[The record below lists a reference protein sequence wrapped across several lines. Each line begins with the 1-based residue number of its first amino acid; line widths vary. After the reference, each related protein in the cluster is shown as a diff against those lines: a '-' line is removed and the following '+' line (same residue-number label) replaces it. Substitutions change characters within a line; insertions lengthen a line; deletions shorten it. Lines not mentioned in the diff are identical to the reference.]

1 VSSPLAPLPTGQ
13 AAQALGL
20 TSRAQLD
27 KLIGTGLIP
36 VIQTTASGQRRVDPA
51 AVINLAS
58 RPFISPP
65 APASQSD
72 LAVHLGPL
80 ELDTNG
86 TANQRTHKG
95 YHVNPAAAGLTPQQI
110 EDAWA
115 GLWNCNPAPY
125 IGGRLVADVSG
136 FVVAVARI
144 TRYQIINQSVR
155 FDLTAPSPE
164 DLARYMGHRIVAQ
177 PGPPFQAL

>member
-1 VSSPLAPLPTGQ
+1 MSSPLAPLPTGQ

-20 TSRAQLD
+20 KSRAQMD

-65 APASQSD
+65 APSGALD
-72 LAVHLGPL
+72 LAVHLGPM
-80 ELDTNG
+80 EPDKNG

-125 IGGRLVADVSG
+125 IGGRLIGDVSG

-144 TRYQIINQSVR
+144 TGYQIINQTVR

-164 DLARYMGHRIVAQ
+164 DLARYMGHRIAAQ